1 MDDHHRLN
9 EDILERAN
17 RARSKEAKMNMTTA
31 SQGQKLGNTL
41 KKAMGPPKSMAS
53 TTKDGFKGR
62 KSKKWDIF
70 THFNKV

>member
-9 EDILERAN
+9 EDILARAN
-17 RARSKEAKMNMTTA
+17 RARSKEAKMNMTAA

-53 TTKDGFKGR
+53 TTKDAFKGR
-62 KSKKWDIF
+62 KSKK
-70 THFNKV
+70 